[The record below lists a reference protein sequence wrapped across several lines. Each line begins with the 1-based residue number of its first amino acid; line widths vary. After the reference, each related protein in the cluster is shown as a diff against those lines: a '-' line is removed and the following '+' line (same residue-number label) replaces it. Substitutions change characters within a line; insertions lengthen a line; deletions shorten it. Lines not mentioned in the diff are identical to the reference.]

1 MSPRSLLRPSR
12 RSIPGPVIQRQ
23 VPDIALLG
31 ASIAAVRPRVLLRR
45 DLQSRLHA
53 VANQR
58 DRIVG
63 VILLRAIMI
72 GLGSALIAQAS

>member
-1 MSPRSLLRPSR
+1 
-12 RSIPGPVIQRQ
+12 
-23 VPDIALLG
+23 LLG